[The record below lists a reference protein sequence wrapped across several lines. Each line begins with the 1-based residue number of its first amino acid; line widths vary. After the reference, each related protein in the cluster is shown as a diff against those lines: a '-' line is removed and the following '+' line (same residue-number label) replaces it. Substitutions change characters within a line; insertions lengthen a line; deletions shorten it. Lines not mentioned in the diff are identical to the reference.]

1 MLYPFPFWVRR
12 RKAEREGKG
21 AEGVAWWG
29 RVWRQQEGRE
39 KRGDSDLATG
49 APAASLTREARVSL
63 TALEGNRTLTL
74 MPHASD
80 GPWVAGKCGALYGLV
95 WCV

>member
-12 RKAEREGKG
+12 RKAETEGKG

-39 KRGDSDLATG
+39 KRGDSDLAAG
-49 APAASLTREARVSL
+49 APAAGLTREARVSL
-63 TALEGNRTLTL
+63 TALEGQDVT
-74 MPHASD
+74 
-80 GPWVAGKCGALYGLV
+80 GLSPSCHTPQMGNG
-95 WCV
+95 WPGSGEHYMG